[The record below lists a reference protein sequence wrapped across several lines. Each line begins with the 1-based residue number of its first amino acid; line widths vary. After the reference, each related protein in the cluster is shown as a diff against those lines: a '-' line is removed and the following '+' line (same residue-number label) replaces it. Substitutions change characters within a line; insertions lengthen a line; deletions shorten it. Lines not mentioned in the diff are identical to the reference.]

1 MKTVLG
7 MVIAAAVMLVLTASQ
22 PAYAKSC
29 RLKFVR
35 AGTERTGPGPEQSLR
50 AGTQM
55 LMIARWQQKVA
66 RDLGPNYASWARA
79 DKRKTNCEV
88 TNIGKNFHIS
98 CVATGVPCR
107 P

>member
-1 MKTVLG
+1 MKSATG
-7 MVIAAAVMLVLTASQ
+7 IVIATTALMALMAYQ

-29 RLKFVR
+29 GLKFVR
-35 AGTERTGPGPEQSLR
+35 AGKERTGPGPEQSLR

-79 DKRKTNCEV
+79 DKRKTHCEV

-98 CVATGVPCR
+98 CVATGIPCR